1 MQGSEPK
8 YGIAIFKDVM
18 VAMRDGVRLAT
29 DIYQPTLDGEIVSG
43 TFPTILG
50 RTSYDKNSPQMWVE
64 PVAEFFTQHGYVTV
78 IQDLRGRQRSEGTG
92 QYFHTANPTE
102 GHDGCDTVEWIAAQP
117 WSNGRVGTVGSS
129 HGAIVQSVMALYQPP
144 HLTAMCAGCGTHQHL
159 RT

>member
-1 MQGSEPK
+1 MNESESK

-18 VAMRDGVRLAT
+18 VSMRDGVRLAT
-29 DIYQPTLDGEIVSG
+29 DIYRPTLDGELVSRE
-43 TFPTILG
+43 FPTILG

-78 IQDLRGRQRSEGTG
+78 IQDLRGRQRSEGMG

-102 GHDGCDTVEWIAAQP
+102 GHDGYDTVEWIAAQP

-129 HGAIVQSVMALYQPP
+129 HGADCSERDGALP
-144 HLTAMCAGCGTHQHL
+144 TAAPNGDVARCRTHQHL
-159 RT
+159 CT